1 MVLSNEILQNKK
13 TKRMIELQNKL
24 FKMNINEQ
32 NNKMN
37 IDNEYNDEDIIG
49 LNSSEEDIPKFNE
62 KKRKRKNLK
71 KQNIELKKS
80 KICKR

>member
-1 MVLSNEILQNKK
+1 
-13 TKRMIELQNKL
+13 MIELQNKL

-71 KQNIELKKS
+71 KQNVELKKS
-80 KICKR
+80 KVCKR